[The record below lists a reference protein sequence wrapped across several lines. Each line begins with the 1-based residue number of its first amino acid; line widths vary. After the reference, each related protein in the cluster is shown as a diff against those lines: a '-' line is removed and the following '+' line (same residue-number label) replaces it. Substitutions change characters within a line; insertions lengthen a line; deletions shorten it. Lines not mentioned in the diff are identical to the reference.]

1 MHDHR
6 TQEWLRPLRTQP
18 SPAIR
23 LICFPHAGGSATF
36 FRDWAQWMPPGID
49 FMAVRY
55 PGREGRFSEPFA
67 DSIEEM
73 ADRVTNALLPVLD
86 VPAAIFGHSMGASI
100 GHEVAIR
107 LEQDHGVVLRRLFV
121 SARLA
126 PRILRPAGGD
136 SGDEAL
142 LKRIRLIGG
151 GQTAALDHPELRE
164 LLLPVF
170 RADFRITDAYAPGPR
185 DPISSPI
192 TGFAG
197 NEDPA
202 VPVGSMQ
209 AWSGSTNGPFDLQV
223 FPGDHF
229 YLVPCASALVGALAG
244 RLIGPYRRESTAIA
258 AEHTI
263 PPTTPPPTRL

>member
-6 TQEWLRPLRTQP
+6 TQEWLRPLRAQP

-36 FRDWAQWMPPGID
+36 FRDWAQWIPPGID

-55 PGREGRFSEPFA
+55 PGREGRFSEPFV

-73 ADRVTNALLPVLD
+73 ADQVTEALRPVLD
-86 VPAAIFGHSMGASI
+86 VPVAFFGHSMGASVA
-100 GHEVAIR
+100 HEVAIR
-107 LEQDHGVVLRRLFV
+107 LEQRHGVVLQRLFV

-126 PRILRPAGGD
+126 PQILRPASRD
-136 SGDEAL
+136 SGDIAL
-142 LKRIRLIGG
+142 LERIRLIGG
-151 GQTAALDHPELRE
+151 TQTAALDHPELRE

-170 RADFRITDAYAPGPR
+170 RADFRITDAYAPGRR

-202 VPVGSMQ
+202 VPVSSMA
-209 AWSGSTNGPFDLQV
+209 AWARSTSAAFDLQV

-229 YLVPCASALVGALAG
+229 YLVPCGSALVGALAE
-244 RLIGPYRRESTAIA
+244 RLAGPRRQESASIA
-258 AEHTI
+258 AERII
-263 PPTTPPPTRL
+263 PPT